1 MTNRPEFSL
10 DEFEYSIKRLGYYK
24 IDNCIQ
30 DKNLLAALSRDLDA
44 AVDEDKKSINEYG
57 NYRFYD
63 IVHQLFGRGE
73 SFVDLVV
80 DPVLNECAERVLS
93 PTCIIHSYNAVK
105 LMPSRG
111 NNATKVHRDCPRF
124 YGQDYPL
131 ALQALICLDPFT
143 LENGATHMLPAS
155 HHIPE
160 RPSDEYFYKNS
171 VRMVGQP
178 GDVIFFDSLVWHAG
192 GENMTEEPRR
202 GLTIVYTRSFM
213 KQQIDLPRAIPADYI
228 AKMPAKAQQKIGM
241 DVRVPAN
248 MGEFSVPEAQ
258 RFYKSN
264 QG

>member
-1 MTNRPEFSL
+1 MTNTQEL
-10 DEFEYSIKRLGYYK
+10 VLEDFEYSIKRLGYYK
-24 IDNCIQ
+24 IDNCIK
-30 DKNLLAALSRDLDA
+30 DKNLLSALSRDLDA
-44 AVDEDKKSINEYG
+44 AIAEDSKEQDQG
-57 NYRFYD
+57 YRFYD

-73 SFVDLVV
+73 SFLDLMM
-80 DPVLNECAERVLS
+80 DPVLNECAEKILS

-171 VRMVGQP
+171 TRMVGNP

-192 GENMTEEPRR
+192 GENMTQQPRR
-202 GLTIVYTRSFM
+202 GLTIVYTRAFM

-228 AKMPAKAQQKIGM
+228 AKMPEKARQKIGM

-248 MGEFSVPEAQ
+248 MDEFSMPEEK